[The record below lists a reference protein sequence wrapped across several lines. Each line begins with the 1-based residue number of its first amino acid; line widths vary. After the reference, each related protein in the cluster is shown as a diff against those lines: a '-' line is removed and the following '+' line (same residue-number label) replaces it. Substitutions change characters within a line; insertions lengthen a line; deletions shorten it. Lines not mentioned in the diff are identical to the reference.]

1 MDVKIILTC
10 IYQNQPHPVRLTS
23 PERECFWRTRK
34 AIGRWLTLWR
44 LFQKY
49 KRSNVTIGTCCIT
62 LPFASHCARC
72 MLCTKFGLK
81 GKFFPLLTFP
91 AIMTVYLH
99 SVNVGGLLLGMGLFG
114 SIGSVPIPNIFYPN
128 TCRGNVSHLY
138 QLKCA
143 TKSGIFGILFN
154 IKIFCFLYVF

>member
-1 MDVKIILTC
+1 
-10 IYQNQPHPVRLTS
+10 
-23 PERECFWRTRK
+23 
-34 AIGRWLTLWR
+34 
-44 LFQKY
+44 
-49 KRSNVTIGTCCIT
+49 
-62 LPFASHCARC
+62 

-114 SIGSVPIPNIFYPN
+114 SIGSVPIPNISYPN
-128 TCRGNVSHLY
+128 TYLGIVSPLY

-143 TKSGIFGILFN
+143 TKSGIVW
-154 IKIFCFLYVF
+154 IFM